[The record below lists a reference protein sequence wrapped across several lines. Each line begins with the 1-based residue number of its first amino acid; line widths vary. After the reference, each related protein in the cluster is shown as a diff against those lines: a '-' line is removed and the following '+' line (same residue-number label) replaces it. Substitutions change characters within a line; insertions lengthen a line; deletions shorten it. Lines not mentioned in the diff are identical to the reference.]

1 MMHERHVGTARGVL
15 WSTAPII
22 QTPGGATMG
31 CCIVSETI
39 IFLHLLIVC
48 VTYMIT
54 TIHTNP
60 GFTITHIIAI
70 SPTKGTGKTF

>member
-1 MMHERHVGTARGVL
+1 MNDDARKTC
-15 WSTAPII
+15 WYCPW
-22 QTPGGATMG
+22 
-31 CCIVSETI
+31 CILEYRSKYTNTWWCNYGLLHVSETM

-70 SPTKGTGKTF
+70 SPTK